1 MLIAVILVLAIGVVS
16 YVAPVPSTIL
26 TCNST
31 MLDNIA
37 AYVPPHYGSFTDL
50 MRVEAG
56 SPAVMALVI
65 TPTWTNCA
73 TR

>member
-1 MLIAVILVLAIGVVS
+1 MLITVILVLVTGVVS
-16 YVAPVPSTIL
+16 YIAPVPSAML
-26 TCNST
+26 TCDAG

-50 MRVEAG
+50 MQVEAG

-65 TPTWTNCA
+65 TPDCTVV
-73 TR
+73 R